1 MVNSSILD
9 LARQG
14 DPEAIAKL
22 MNQSLRAKQITVV
35 VSAIDDCL
43 TILASGSEPPSRTF
57 LVNFVREGMAKLKI
71 DRIRRVRIRS
81 FKKGEKAPSWQ
92 EVVAIDRGSSHISD
106 RISNGTFSPDSNG
119 DRPIP
124 QAPITPPVRVS
135 KSTKTAKD
143 SAKIP
148 KTKSPPKPN
157 PFFDRIK
164 AFLLACLFVIV
175 LVVSIGL
182 AVGCRIFTAILAE
195 NYLYKVE
202 ILGDLLRGLE
212 TGELLNILVFAI
224 LGMGVGVATALVPKP
239 IGHRIG
245 AAVLIVALPVIF
257 SLGSFIRYQ
266 GWIDTVSLE
275 EGITRDRAVQITS
288 DHLEKHVGNPGFLG
302 FYLYTAQY
310 PILPV
315 RSAEMQEASDV
326 KDLVNLRITNSIE
339 KVASIKPKTVSTL
352 FAFCIW
358 SIRLFYFVVSV
369 VTAIFHFYQGEAL
382 ADKLAKRVPSAATR
396 N

>member
-1 MVNSSILD
+1 MVNSNILD

-35 VSAIDDCL
+35 VSTIDDCL
-43 TILASGSEPPSRTF
+43 TILASGAEPPSRTF
-57 LVNFVREGMAKLKI
+57 LLNFVREGMAKLKI
-71 DRIRRVRIRS
+71 GRIRRVRIRA

-92 EVVAIDRGSSHISD
+92 EVVVLDRGSSHT
-106 RISNGTFSPDSNG
+106 SNGASSIDSNG
-119 DRPIP
+119 DRPIS

-135 KSTKTAKD
+135 KSTKPAKD
-143 SAKIP
+143 SAKTT
-148 KTKSPPKPN
+148 KTTSPPKPN

-164 AFLLACLFVIV
+164 AFLFACLFVIV
-175 LVVSIGL
+175 LIISIGL

-245 AAVLIVALPVIF
+245 AAVLIVALPIIF

-275 EGITRDRAVQITS
+275 ESITRDRAVQMTS
-288 DHLEKHVGNPGFLG
+288 DHLEKHVGNSGFFG

-310 PILPV
+310 PILPT
-315 RSAEMQEASDV
+315 RTAEMQEASEV
-326 KDLVNLRITNSIE
+326 KDLVNSRITNSIE
-339 KVASIKPKTVSTL
+339 KVASVEPKTVSTL
-352 FAFCIW
+352 FSICIW
-358 SIRLFYFVVSV
+358 SIRFFYFVVSV

-382 ADKLAKRVPSAATR
+382 ADKLAKRVPS
-396 N
+396 

>member
-1 MVNSSILD
+1 MVNSNILD

-14 DPEAIAKL
+14 NPEAIAKL

-43 TILASGSEPPSRTF
+43 TILASGAEPPSRTF
-57 LVNFVREGMAKLKI
+57 LVNFVREGLAKLKI

-81 FKKGEKAPSWQ
+81 FKKGDKAPTWQ
-92 EVVAIDRGSSHISD
+92 EVLVLGRESAAVSNQTDR
-106 RISNGTFSPDSNG
+106 FDSNG

-124 QAPITPPVRVS
+124 QAPITPPVRVPQ
-135 KSTKTAKD
+135 TAK
-143 SAKIP
+143 SAKADRGKKSVVP
-148 KTKSPPKPN
+148 SQKTTKPN

-164 AFLLACLFVIV
+164 TFLFACFFVI
-175 LVVSIGL
+175 LLLISIGL
-182 AVGCRIFTAILAE
+182 AVGCRIFTSILAE
-195 NYLYKVE
+195 NYLYNVE

-224 LGMGVGVATALVPKP
+224 LGMGVGVATALVSKE

-310 PILPV
+310 PILPT
-315 RSAEMQEASDV
+315 RSAEMQEASEV
-326 KDLVNLRITNSIE
+326 KDLVNSRITNSIE
-339 KVASIKPKTVSTL
+339 KVAIVQPKTVSTL
-352 FAFCIW
+352 FSFCIW
-358 SIRLFYFVVSV
+358 SIRFFYFIVSV

-382 ADKLAKRVPSAATR
+382 ADKLAKRVPS
-396 N
+396 